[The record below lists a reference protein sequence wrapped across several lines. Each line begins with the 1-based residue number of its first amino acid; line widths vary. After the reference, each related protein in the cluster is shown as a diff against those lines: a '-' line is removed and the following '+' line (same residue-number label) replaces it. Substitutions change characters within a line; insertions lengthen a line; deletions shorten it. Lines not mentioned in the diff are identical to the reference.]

1 MRPTALDR
9 QRLRVAQLIEAL
21 RVNPS
26 PENRRR
32 VRVYQSNLRRARS
45 LRAPRLS
52 DNQEDVY
59 ELRYFCGRLTDALEE
74 YDSSR
79 ARLIA
84 AAPDLLNALVDLVD
98 GFRSGDCSCDGEYVD
113 GRLVGHA
120 CLFHRHEDEIRNA
133 IKKAG
138 GS

>member
-1 MRPTALDR
+1 MRPLALDR
-9 QRLRVAQLIEAL
+9 QRLKVARLIEAF
-21 RVNPS
+21 RANPS
-26 PENRRR
+26 PKNRRR
-32 VRVYQSNLRRARS
+32 VRMCKSNLRRARS
-45 LRAPRLS
+45 LRG
-52 DNQEDVY
+52 DVY
-59 ELRYFCGRLTDALEE
+59 ELRDLRGRLANALEE

-84 AAPDLLNALVDLVD
+84 AAPDLLNALVNLVD
-98 GFRSGDCSCDGEYVD
+98 SFRSGDCSCDAEYVD
-113 GRLVGHA
+113 GCVVGHA